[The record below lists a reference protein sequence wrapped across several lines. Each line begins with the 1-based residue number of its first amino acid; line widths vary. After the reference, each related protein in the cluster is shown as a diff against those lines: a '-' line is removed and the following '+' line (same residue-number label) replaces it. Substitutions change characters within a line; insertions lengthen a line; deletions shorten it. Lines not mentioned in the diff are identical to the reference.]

1 MTRGDGQTDGQGRG
15 ALTKETFMA
24 ELTNQSPHLD
34 PRSVQLVSG
43 SSKHYHDEHG
53 RDEHLNGHGLEK
65 SKFEN
70 NISPPLQRD
79 LANTNT
85 VTKTSHA
92 QASGPT
98 DLE

>member
-24 ELTNQSPHLD
+24 EFTNQSTNLD
-34 PRSVQLVSG
+34 PGSVQLVSC
-43 SSKHYHDEHG
+43 SSKHNHDEYG

-65 SKFEN
+65 LKFEN
-70 NISPPLQRD
+70 NNSPPLQCD

-92 QASGPT
+92 
-98 DLE
+98 

>member
-15 ALTKETFMA
+15 ALVNKTFMA
-24 ELTNQSPHLD
+24 EWTNQSPYLD

-65 SKFEN
+65 LKFEN
-70 NISPPLQRD
+70 NNSPPLQCD

-92 QASGPT
+92 QASGST